1 MKLPARI
8 LGFFL
13 AFFLIF
19 FISKVSFAQTYN
31 YTNQENNLP
40 NQYVMPDTNPDVPKN
55 LHTLSQSLLIDFMS
69 SITCQL
75 AGIDPI
81 SPNHKCLGIDRNT
94 GKIGFVENGGGVIG
108 IMGSAITML
117 YTPPVHTADYFRYLA
132 GNFGISKDAYAQ
144 TGVGLNSLGPV
155 AGLWQTFR
163 NIVYLLF
170 VLIFVFIGL
179 GIMLRVKIDPRTV
192 MTIQNQ
198 IPKLIIAL
206 ILVTFS
212 LAIAGFLIDLMWVLI
227 IVIVNVLASAD
238 SQLLAA
244 IKPGSY
250 ITTFSMSDVVG
261 GFFGIAR
268 GTSVVVGNGLFQTF
282 NGNNVTQAVPLPA
295 TTTTSCT
302 DLLCWIG
309 LGISGTFIGP
319 AINAIFGLLISFVV
333 GAFVF
338 LVVII
343 AVIWALF
350 KLWFALLSAYIS
362 ILIDIIF
369 APFWIIGGFL
379 PNAEGGAKS
388 IGFGAWLRDLAGN
401 LMAFPVTIG
410 MFLIGKVFLDGFAG
424 GYSGLFTPPLIGK
437 TAEGGIGNFGAVIAF
452 GIIMMLPN
460 VVKMTKAA
468 FKAPSFETRS
478 LQEGL
483 GVGQAVALA
492 GTSRFWKGMARPAG
506 NGYSAGP
513 LRVGVAKLLSTTRN
527 ETTIHKNA
535 NKVVGRWYNLGGR
548 LNRHRIASSL
558 IGKQQEPSVKSSEA
572 GGTTNQS

>member
-1 MKLPARI
+1 MKLPARLLGI
-8 LGFFL
+8 LFAFLLVFFV
-13 AFFLIF
+13 
-19 FISKVSFAQTYN
+19 SKTSFAQTYN
-31 YTNQENNLP
+31 SPNQENNFSNPYAMP
-40 NQYVMPDTNPDVPKN
+40 NTNPDVPKN

-69 SITCQL
+69 SLTCQL
-75 AGIDPI
+75 AGVDPA
-81 SPNHKCLGIDRNT
+81 SPNHKCLGIDQNT

-108 IMGSAITML
+108 IMGGAITML

-132 GNFGISKDAYAQ
+132 GNFGITKGAYAQ
-144 TGVGLNSLGPV
+144 TGVGLDSLSPV

-198 IPKLIIAL
+198 IPKLVISL

-250 ITTFSMSDVVG
+250 LTTFSMSDVVG

-268 GTSVVVGNGLFQTF
+268 DTSFVVGNGMFQTF
-282 NGNNVTQAVPLPA
+282 NGGEISKEIQLPIA
-295 TTTTSCT
+295 GACT
-302 DLLCWIG
+302 DILCSIGQVISAPLGFVVNALLG
-309 LGISGTFIGP
+309 F
-319 AINAIFGLLISFVV
+319 LISFVV

-379 PNAEGGAKS
+379 PNAEGGPKS
-388 IGFGAWLRDLAGN
+388 IGFGAWLRDLSGN

-410 MFLIGKVFLDGFAG
+410 MFLIAKVFLDGFAG
-424 GYSGLFTPPLIGK
+424 GYNGLFTPPLIGK

-513 LRVGVAKLLSTTRN
+513 LRVGIAKLLSTTRN
-527 ETTIHKNA
+527 ETTIHENA

-548 LNRHRIASSL
+548 LNRHSIASSL
-558 IGKQQEPSVKSSEA
+558 IGKQQEPRVKSSKA
-572 GGTTNQS
+572 GGATNQS